1 MTGHAEVTVVNQEKQ
16 PAFTKRELIR
26 VVGGVIGLALAG
38 VILWATGWDYVRWTC
53 LLYTSD
59 AADDL

>member
-1 MTGHAEVTVVNQEKQ
+1 MTGHAEVTVVNQEKL

-38 VILWATGWDYVRWTC
+38 VILWATGWSSWVGTGTRSKASAC
-53 LLYTSD
+53 
-59 AADDL
+59 